1 MEFWVQFNGWCS
13 LESLLF
19 DEKRGYEAGMTPSL
33 GDLIQDFFHGHS
45 GGSGGRLIYPKNIK
59 FHELLRLCDF

>member
-59 FHELLRLCDF
+59 FHELLGLCDF